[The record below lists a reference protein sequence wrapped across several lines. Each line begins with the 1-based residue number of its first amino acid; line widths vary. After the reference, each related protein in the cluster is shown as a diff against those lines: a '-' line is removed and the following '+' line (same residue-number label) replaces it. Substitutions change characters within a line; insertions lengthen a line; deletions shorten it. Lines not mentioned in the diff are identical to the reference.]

1 MFKSSTPFAL
11 DVPDGADLLQLLSID
26 ACMLASPTSAVQPR
40 TVGLVAPHPQ
50 EPDVLAHPVGRAG
63 MVMLCMQT
71 ETRTAP
77 AALLRERVEQQCK
90 QLERATGPK
99 PGRAQRREITEHIRL
114 DMLGAAFPRKRRTL
128 ILLAPQAGLVLIEG
142 TSNATFDDALTLL
155 AGLLPKAFGI
165 AVYPLRTLLSTDAEL
180 EAWALRGCP
189 DGLELGQRLALHGPE
204 GEAVS
209 YADLDLER
217 AADEIDHHIS
227 TDRYSVSRLE
237 ITWRRRVSFVIDPA
251 LRLRRV
257 RLLDTPDDIDPS
269 DAADDWSSTALI
281 TASELTACVRS
292 LVDDHFGGL
301 A

>member
-1 MFKSSTPFAL
+1 M
-11 DVPDGADLLQLLSID
+11 
-26 ACMLASPTSAVQPR
+26 
-40 TVGLVAPHPQ
+40 
-50 EPDVLAHPVGRAG
+50 LAHPVGRAG
-63 MVMLCMQT
+63 MIMLCMQT

-77 AALLRERVEQQCK
+77 AALLREQVEQQS
-90 QLERATGPK
+90 QQIERATGRK
-99 PGRAQRREITEHIRL
+99 PGRVQRREITESIRL

-142 TSNATFDDALTLL
+142 TSNATIDDALTLL
-155 AGLLPKAFGI
+155 AGLLPEAPGG
-165 AVYPLRTLLSTDAEL
+165 AVYPLRTMLSTDAEL
-180 EAWALRGCP
+180 EALALRGCP

-227 TDRYSVSRLE
+227 ERYSVSRLE

-251 LRLRRV
+251 LRMRRV
-257 RLLDTPDDIDPS
+257 RLLDSPDDIDPS

-281 TASELTACVRS
+281 TASELTACVSS
-292 LVDDHFGGL
+292 LIDDHFGGR